1 MIRRLPPFVGALLV
15 TILSWSSGEA
25 ANAPTTYLDAD
36 LGDKLENL
44 GRLYDEVASQKLKSA
59 GTHIVVGPSEKE
71 VPVMSEIVRRT
82 AIFSSQQLRP
92 AGDDTIQGGGT
103 NITRNGS
110 CVVGFQDNGV
120 VNGTGTPYHA
130 FRWLLNGTSSTPLD
144 LGTLGNATL
153 QSFATDTNLDCSVI
167 VGYGDISGGA
177 TQHAV
182 RWTAAGGMGDLSVL
196 AGATGSS
203 RALGVSNDGLVIV
216 GEAEFSS
223 GGFPRKGAFRWNSG
237 TFTDLIPGSTP
248 SLATAVSADGTV
260 VVGQAGSSTA
270 SKAFRWKQGE
280 STLMIGP
287 LGSGTTADTHAAA
300 TAVSDNGKIVVGIS
314 HPTFLSYQGVVTGWN
329 PGTAFRWAESGPYA
343 GIKDLK
349 QLLVDNGVN
358 LDNITLVSV
367 TGISPDG
374 QWIQGT
380 AQVPGGETTFVAQFC
395 DENIVGGIG
404 SCSMSVAP
412 FTLGAAPNQLNVAA
426 GQSSSTTITVT
437 PDAGFN
443 QPVSFTCGGLP
454 VGASCSFNPATVTPG
469 SGSINTTLTIT
480 TNGGPVAMFS
490 PGIPSTMLAFLLTPF
505 ALALVGLLYRPTV
518 DRHRLWTGLLLVI
531 VIATA
536 SCGGSDSS
544 SPTPDNSTGGA
555 PANGTPAGSSNVT
568 VTASSASGNNTVPIT
583 LNVTR

>member
-15 TILSWSSGEA
+15 TILSWGSAEA

-44 GRLYDEVASQKLKSA
+44 GRLYDEVATQKLKSA

-82 AIFSSQQLRP
+82 AVFSSQQLRP
-92 AGDDTIQGGGT
+92 ADDDTIQGGGT

-110 CVVGFQDNGV
+110 CVVGFQDS
-120 VNGTGTPYHA
+120 GTTGGPTAYHA
-130 FRWLLNGTSSTPLD
+130 FRWVLNGASSTPLD

-167 VGYGDISGGA
+167 VGYGDIAGGA
-177 TQHAV
+177 TQHAA

-203 RALGVSNDGLVIV
+203 RALGVSNDGSVIV

-223 GGFPRKGAFRWNSG
+223 GGFPRKGAFRWNGG
-237 TFTDLIPGSTP
+237 TFTDLIPGGTP

-260 VVGQAGSSTA
+260 VVGQVGSSTA
-270 SKAFRWKQGE
+270 SQAFRWKQGE

-367 TGISPDG
+367 TGISADG

-404 SCSMSVAP
+404 SCSTSAAP
-412 FTLGAAPNQLNVAA
+412 FTLGAAPNQLNMAA
-426 GQSSSTTITVT
+426 GQSGSTTITVT

-454 VGASCSFNPATVTPG
+454 VGASCSFNPATVTPAG
-469 SGSINTTLTIT
+469 GPINTALTIT
-480 TNGGPVAMFS
+480 TNGGPVAMLSTGGS
-490 PGIPSTMLAFLLTPF
+490 PTLFVFTLTPF
-505 ALALVGLLYRPTV
+505 ALLVGLFLYRSPV
-518 DRHRLWTGLLLVI
+518 DRHRIRMGLLLVLA
-531 VIATA
+531 VGMA
-536 SCGGSDSS
+536 SCSSGDSS
-544 SPTPDNSTGGA
+544 SPPPNNSGGSA
-555 PANGTPAGSSNVT
+555 SATGTPAGSSNVT
-568 VTASSASGNNTVPIT
+568 VTASSGSGNSTVPIT